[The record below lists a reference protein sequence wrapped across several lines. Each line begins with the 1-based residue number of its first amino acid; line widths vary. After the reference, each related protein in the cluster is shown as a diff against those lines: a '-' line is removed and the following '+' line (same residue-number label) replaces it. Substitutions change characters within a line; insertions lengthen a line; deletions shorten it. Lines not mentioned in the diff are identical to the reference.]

1 MQTVI
6 KIEGM
11 SCGHCENHVKNEMLE
26 IAGVTSVEV
35 SLASGSATVEHE
47 ESVTL
52 DALKAAVVEV
62 GFEVV

>member
-1 MQTVI
+1 MQTVL

-11 SCGHCENHVKNEMLE
+11 SCGHCENHVKNEITE

-35 SLASGSATVEHE
+35 SQVEGRATVEHD

-52 DALKAAVVEV
+52 DVLKAAVVEV